1 MKTLNQAIKEATR
14 KANKVHGFVID
25 NRALCI
31 LFVKVESDYSDEYIT
46 KAEIRYKLSAETKA
60 QRALEDE
67 ERTKEISKGLS
78 FLNF

>member
-31 LFVKVESDYSDEYIT
+31 LFVKVESNYSDEYIT
-46 KAEIRYKLSAETKA
+46 KAAIRYKLSKAE
-60 QRALEDE
+60 RALEDE
-67 ERTKEISKGLS
+67 KREKRAKEISKGLS